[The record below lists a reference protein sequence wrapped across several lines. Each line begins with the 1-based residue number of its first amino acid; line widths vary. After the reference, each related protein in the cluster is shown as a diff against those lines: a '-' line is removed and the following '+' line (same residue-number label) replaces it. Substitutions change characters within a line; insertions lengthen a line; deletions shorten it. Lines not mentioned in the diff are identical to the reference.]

1 MNNPTICSATSSLY
15 CREKE
20 KSTTNNVF
28 WFICRPPNCCSNNT
42 SKTSYVPSGMCIW
55 SKKIK
60 LWVHG
65 QGLTILTRDNIEVL
79 ADTVGYLLTTNAPVT
94 EMSTVQ
100 EILHQT
106 IVFQSLLHLENI
118 AVFLDQP
125 LFSKATEI
133 ALNNPDNYESVC
145 INDGKF
151 LHYLKLIV
159 QNWEKVWRCRALGL
173 RSWVWSYCCGVCK

>member
-1 MNNPTICSATSSLY
+1 MIQKNQIASSWTGFNNFD
-15 CREKE
+15 
-20 KSTTNNVF
+20 N
-28 WFICRPPNCCSNNT
+28 
-42 SKTSYVPSGMCIW
+42 
-55 SKKIK
+55 
-60 LWVHG
+60 
-65 QGLTILTRDNIEVL
+65 NIEVL

-100 EILHQT
+100 EILCQT

-133 ALNNPDNYESVC
+133 ALNNPDNYEIVC

-159 QNWEKVWRCRALGL
+159 QNRGKVWRCRALAL
-173 RSWVWSYCCGVCK
+173 RS